1 MDKRAVVGVGI
12 LVAAA
17 LTWAAFDTSAPE
29 EAQPLQARGGPHLF
43 LSGKYGE
50 VWRVDLAGG
59 VVHAKVPELNP
70 GDPPHHLLA
79 RGETLLGWGYE
90 TYLLDPALK
99 NEPTELV
106 DDSLFFVASAH
117 EDRVWIATEDEDP
130 TTKGLI
136 AAVREITTDGDVTVE
151 DVRPPDGAWPDGAVS
166 AGLLMRPHR
175 DLVVWDPRTD
185 DVVYRFPAPGD
196 LGPTHGDLVAWC
208 EFGCSELR
216 VTDVTTGT
224 ESVIAPPPGFW
235 KFRGWD
241 GAFSPDGATIA
252 VPVSAKGG
260 GKRVQLALVDVGRA
274 SARVAP
280 DTETDELFN
289 FVAWSD
295 SGRHVFFTGA
305 EGDER
310 TIFVYDTKTSEAR
323 VVPAEVGEF
332 YDATAI

>member
-1 MDKRAVVGVGI
+1 MGASF

-17 LTWAAFDTSAPE
+17 LAWAAFGTGAPE
-29 EAQPLQARGGPHLF
+29 EARPPAAESGPHLF
-43 LSGKYGE
+43 LSGKYGR
-50 VWRVDLAGG
+50 VWRVGLDGA
-59 VVHAKVPELNP
+59 VAEQHVRELNP

-90 TYLLDPALK
+90 TYLLDPALEK
-99 NEPTELV
+99 EATELV

-130 TTKGLI
+130 TTKGRI
-136 AAVREITTDGDVTVE
+136 AAVREITTGGDVTVG
-151 DVRPPDGAWPDGAVS
+151 DVRPPNGVWPAAAVS
-166 AGLLMRPHR
+166 AGLLMHPHG

-185 DVVYRFPAPGD
+185 DVVYRFPARGD

-208 EFGCSELR
+208 ELGCSELR
-216 VTDVTTGT
+216 VTDVTTGRET
-224 ESVIAPPPGFW
+224 VIAPPRGFW

-274 SARVAP
+274 SVRAVP
-280 DTETDELFN
+280 GTETDELFN

-295 SGRHVFFTGA
+295 AGSHVFFTGA

-310 TIFVYDTKTSEAR
+310 TIFVYDPKTSR
-323 VVPAEVGEF
+323 VRIVPADVGEF
-332 YDATAI
+332 YDAVAI